1 MATSSGEPRP
11 KRARVDR
18 SDADAKLDKAEK
30 DYAEAKN
37 NFAEKEQQLAER
49 EKKLEAALH
58 TQSRDNDLIQVLK
71 EAVQTA
77 KEAVQNAEKDKEF
90 AQKMLLQSKL
100 QPEVQYDIVEKV
112 KDLVKP
118 LATVVLNM
126 ATVQPIPAECRRT
139 STGTGWTPGVRK
151 YYELGSDELVCSVL
165 SRLFPQT
172 MEEYKHWARH
182 LGWGSPF
189 PAVVEHIVPKSQP
202 TSALSYGFNVWEPCN
217 GFPLLKD
224 IELKYQEGHLSI
236 TPTSADPDPNTG
248 IELVVHV
255 SQKFHSTFVEYKQ
268 DDHRRLPKD
277 RGVKVVLL
285 DGRQRWLQFGDLHE
299 QTFRMRK
306 TPSMRALYLK
316 AMMAWQETQKNGHGI
331 PNPALEENHKN
342 FVRHCSRLGDLLT
355 RALHHVPP

>member
-1 MATSSGEPRP
+1 MWFL
-11 KRARVDR
+11 ARF
-18 SDADAKLDKAEK
+18 
-30 DYAEAKN
+30 
-37 NFAEKEQQLAER
+37 FALGR
-49 EKKLEAALH
+49 LVVIGALGF
-58 TQSRDNDLIQVLK
+58 Q
-71 EAVQTA
+71 
-77 KEAVQNAEKDKEF
+77 
-90 AQKMLLQSKL
+90 
-100 QPEVQYDIVEKV
+100 VQYDIVEKV
-112 KDLVKP
+112 KLEVKDVVKSEILP

-126 ATVQPIPAECRRT
+126 ATVQPIPAECSRT
-139 STGTGWTPGVRK
+139 SKGTGWTTGVRK

-172 MEEYKHWARH
+172 MEDYKRWARD

-202 TSALSYGFNVWEPCN
+202 TSALSYGFNVCEPCN

-236 TPTSADPDPNTG
+236 TPTSADPDSKTG

-255 SQKFHSTFVEYKQ
+255 SQNFHSTFVEYKQ
-268 DDHRRLPKD
+268 EDHQRRRHLPKD
-277 RGVKVVLL
+277 TRVKVVLL
-285 DGRQRWLQFGDLHE
+285 NGRGMWLRFGDLHE

-316 AMMAWQETQKNGHGI
+316 AMMAWQETPKHGNGI

-342 FVRHCSRLGDLLT
+342 FVGHCSRLGNLLT